1 MIVIVL
7 LVLLAFVPGCSSSN
21 PHSEA
26 SNGSVE
32 AANIESANT
41 AVAVQSAKVEVR
53 DLQRTVEAVG
63 SLDPNEEI
71 TVSNQVEGLVSRVFV
86 DLGDSVKT
94 GQVIAQLDTSELDLA
109 VRQQTAA
116 LQQELARLGLTETSA
131 DVEDATTSLVRQADA
146 TFSESKV
153 QLDRTKAL
161 VAQGLVPKQQLDE
174 QQARYN
180 VAEAVLN
187 AAREN
192 VRNIRAT
199 ITARRV
205 SLALAQ
211 KKLADARIVA
221 PMTGFI
227 KERLISEGLYLK
239 VNSPVVVLVQNSPL
253 KLRFDVPENSLD
265 AVRVNG
271 PVQFQLDSFPNQR
284 FDGKISRISP
294 SVDRQS
300 RTMKV
305 EAYVNNANGVLK
317 PGVFARVTILTG
329 THEKALTVPSAALF
343 QFAGLEKV
351 FLIENGKIAERIVRT
366 GKQSDESV
374 EIVEGV
380 KEGDLV
386 ATSNLGSLQQG
397 REVTTR

>member
-1 MIVIVL
+1 MIVIVF
-7 LVLLAFVPGCSSSN
+7 LVLLALVPGCSPSN
-21 PHSEA
+21 SQA
-26 SNGSVE
+26 DVSNGSVQ
-32 AANIESANT
+32 AANTTPASN

-86 DLGDSVKT
+86 DLGDSVKA
-94 GQVIAQLDTSELDLA
+94 GQVIAQLDTSELELA

-131 DVEDATTSLVRQADA
+131 DVDDATTSLVRQADA
-146 TFSESKV
+146 TFTESKL

-161 VAQGLVPKQQLDE
+161 VAQGLVPRQQLEE

-199 ITARRV
+199 IAARRV

-221 PMTGFI
+221 PMNGFI

-239 VNSPVVVLVQNSPL
+239 VNSSVVVLVQNSPL

-265 AVRVNG
+265 SVRVNG
-271 PVQFQLDSFPNQR
+271 PVQFQVDAFPNHK
-284 FDGKISRISP
+284 FNGKISRISP

-305 EAYVNNANGVLK
+305 EAYVNNADGALK

-329 THEKALTVPSAALF
+329 SHDKALTVPSEAVF

-351 FLIENGKIAERIVRT
+351 FVIENGKIAERIVRS
-366 GKQSDESV
+366 GKQADTFV

>member
-1 MIVIVL
+1 MIVV
-7 LVLLAFVPGCSSSN
+7 VLLALLVFVPGCSPSNSPVDASS
-21 PHSEA
+21 
-26 SNGSVE
+26 GTVQ
-32 AANIESANT
+32 AANPAPAST
-41 AVAVQSAKVEVR
+41 AVAVQSANVEVR
-53 DLQRTVEAVG
+53 DLQRTVDAVG

-71 TVSNQVEGLVSRVFV
+71 TVSNQVEGLVSKVFV
-86 DLGDSVKT
+86 DLGDPVKA
-94 GQVIAQLDTSELDLA
+94 GQVIAQLDTSELELA

-116 LQQELARLGLTETSA
+116 LQQELARIGLTETSA
-131 DVEDATTSLVRQADA
+131 DVDDATTSLVRQADA
-146 TFSESKV
+146 TFSESKL

-161 VAQGLVPKQQLDE
+161 VAQGLVPRQQLEE

-199 ITARRV
+199 ISARRV

-211 KKLADARIVA
+211 KKLADARITA
-221 PMTGFI
+221 PMSGFI

-239 VNSPVVVLVQNSPL
+239 VNSPVVVVVQNSPL
-253 KLRFDVPENSLD
+253 KLRFDIPENSLD
-265 AVRVNG
+265 SVRVNG
-271 PVQFQLDSFPNQR
+271 PVQFQVDTFPNQK
-284 FDGKISRISP
+284 FNGKITRVSP

-305 EAYVNNANGVLK
+305 EAYVNNADGVLK

-329 THEKALTVPSAALF
+329 NHDKALTVPSSAVF

-351 FLIENGKIAERIVRT
+351 FVIENGRIAERIVRS
-366 GKQSDESV
+366 GKQGDTFV

>member
-1 MIVIVL
+1 MIVVVL
-7 LVLLAFVPGCSSSN
+7 LVLLVFVPGCSSNSQ
-21 PHSEA
+21 PEPT
-26 SNGSVE
+26 NGNVQ
-32 AANIESANT
+32 AANIASS
-41 AVAVQSAKVEVR
+41 AVAVQSAAVEVR

-71 TVSNQVEGLVSRVFV
+71 TVSNQVEGMVSKVFV
-86 DLGDSVKT
+86 DLGDSVKA
-94 GQVIAQLDTSELDLA
+94 GQVIAQLDTSELELA

-131 DVEDATTSLVRQADA
+131 DIDDATTSLVRQASA
-146 TFSESKV
+146 TFSEAGV
-153 QLDRTKAL
+153 QLERTKGL
-161 VAQGLVPKQQLDE
+161 VAQGLVPRQQLDE

-211 KKLADARIVA
+211 KKLADAKVIA
-221 PMTGFI
+221 PINGFI

-239 VNSPVVVLVQNSPL
+239 VNSPVVIIVQNSPL
-253 KLRFDVPENSLD
+253 KLRFDVPENAFDS
-265 AVRVNG
+265 VRLNG
-271 PVQFQLDSFPNQR
+271 PVQFQIDSFPNQK
-284 FDGKISRISP
+284 FNGKISRIAP

-305 EAYVNNANGVLK
+305 EAIVNNTDGVLK
-317 PGVFARVTILTG
+317 PGLFARVTILTG
-329 THEKALTVPSAALF
+329 RRDKALTVPTAAVF

-351 FLIENGKIAERIVRT
+351 FVIENGKIAERIVRSGSQNET
-366 GKQSDESV
+366 FI

-380 KEGDLV
+380 KEGDVV
-386 ATSNLGSLQQG
+386 ATSNLGSLQTG